1 MCMVLSEC
9 LETKAES
16 DLSGINELKKQ
27 VAELKSQLAAL
38 MKQRKPTAPKKEQP
52 KKPETKK
59 KKPDQAK
66 PDSKQSPPDIFS
78 SKPKPWYC
86 FHCGE
91 DGHIVTTCENDPK
104 PALVAAKRKE
114 LRVQQQLW
122 ESQNNGTTSLN

>member
-1 MCMVLSEC
+1 MVLSEC

-59 KKPDQAK
+59 KKNLIR
-66 PDSKQSPPDIFS
+66 QSQTQNSHHLTS
-78 SKPKPWYC
+78 SPQSQSLGTV
-86 FHCGE
+86 F
-91 DGHIVTTCENDPK
+91 IVGKMVTLLP
-104 PALVAAKRKE
+104 LVKMI
-114 LRVQQQLW
+114 
-122 ESQNNGTTSLN
+122 QNLP